1 MKTRLLSRESA
12 IYAAGA
18 AAGFGV
24 DICSLWLLVDRL
36 AIHYL
41 VAATLAFLLGTIVV
55 YWVSVRHAFRYRR
68 IEDRRSEFVVF
79 TAIGVIGIG
88 VNLVLMA
95 ALVELLGLHY
105 LFAKVF
111 AAAMSFFMN
120 FGLRRWLLF
129 SAPMPRRSSSPE
141 RL

>member
-1 MKTRLLSRESA
+1 MKTRHLWRESA
-12 IYAAGA
+12 IYAVGA

-36 AIHYL
+36 HMHYL
-41 VAATLAFLLGTIVV
+41 AAATFSFLLGTLVV

-68 IEDRRSEFVVF
+68 IEDRRSEFVF
-79 TAIGVIGIG
+79 FATIGVIGVG

-95 ALVELLGLHY
+95 ALVEGLELHY
-105 LFAKVF
+105 LLAKVV
-111 AAAMSFFMN
+111 AAGISFFTN

-129 SAPMPRRSSSPE
+129 TAPTPGPSSWE
-141 RL
+141 RF